1 VLSNKKG
8 TFVSECKE
16 DRVGVV
22 EFLPN
27 LALHTDSVIYT
38 STYYF
43 NQMTHVEVRGM
54 CFIDWRNVS
63 RNQRH

>member
-27 LALHTDSVIYT
+27 LALHTDSVCPDGALYPCDD
-38 STYYF
+38 
-43 NQMTHVEVRGM
+43 HA
-54 CFIDWRNVS
+54 FI
-63 RNQRH
+63 